1 VAQGQ
6 TAAGGARHL
15 GSGAARL
22 VRVWRALPHEQR
34 LAAYAALGLFLTMFL
49 PWYQR
54 NFFTV
59 IGGKLLPAADSQT
72 AWAAFSWVEA
82 AVLLVAGGVL
92 TLLFNRAEGRAF
104 HVPGGDGGVIAV
116 AGLWT
121 GLLIIWRIFDKQ
133 GGSSRGQYA
142 TTYGIEWG
150 IFIALAVAAFLV
162 YAGNRIRAAHIL
174 EPPLPGE
181 EQPAGRV
188 REPVRVRDQRA
199 RGEQRAPVEQRA
211 GAEKRAAGAEKRA
224 AVEQQ
229 TGAPRPVPAPAGP
242 ESPTLPAGGA
252 PTPAAPAREVPP
264 PRRRAPTR
272 SNAPTWDSAPPEAGD
287 SAPTRV
293 RESDPA
299 HAPDQA
305 PTRVS
310 ESGGA
315 HAPDQAP
322 TRVSESGGAHAPDQA
337 PTRVSRPRRPL
348 HPDEQLTMPLDERDE
363 Q

>member
-104 HVPGGDGGVIAV
+104 HMPGGDGGVIAA

-150 IFIALAVAAFLV
+150 IFVALAVAAFLV
-162 YAGNRIRAAHIL
+162 YAGNRIRAAHIP

-181 EQPAGRV
+181 EQAAGRV
-188 REPVRVRDQRA
+188 REPLRVRDQRA
-199 RGEQRAPVEQRA
+199 RGEQRAPVEPRAPVEQRA
-211 GAEKRAAGAEKRA
+211 
-224 AVEQQ
+224 
-229 TGAPRPVPAPAGP
+229 GAPRPVPAPAGP
-242 ESPTLPAGGA
+242 ESPTLPAGRA
-252 PTPAAPAREVPP
+252 PTPTAPARDAPP

-272 SNAPTWDSAPPEAGD
+272 SNAPTWDSAPTEAGD

-293 RESDPA
+293 REGDPA
-299 HAPDQA
+299 QTPDQAPTRVRETGGTQAPDQA
-305 PTRVS
+305 PTRVR
-310 ESGGA
+310 ETGGT
-315 HAPDQAP
+315 Q
-322 TRVSESGGAHAPDQA
+322 APDQA

-348 HPDEQLTMPLDERDE
+348 LPDDQLTMPLDEHDE